1 MGMTVA
7 TSVVRIRAGC
17 YDRKRSAGT
26 AFQDEAG
33 QGGDVHFPILYSKI
47 HRATVTAAD
56 LHYEGSIT
64 IDRRLMDLADLV
76 PHQQVQIYNISNGA
90 RFETYVMEGA
100 TDSGCI
106 QINGAAAHRA
116 KIGDLIIVAAYAAM
130 SRQEAATWEP
140 KIVLVDRHNRPGAAR
155 PLPVSS
161 EIDEC

>member
-1 MGMTVA
+1 MK
-7 TSVVRIRAGC
+7 S
-17 YDRKRSAGT
+17 
-26 AFQDEAG
+26 G

-100 TDSGCI
+100 ADSGCI
-106 QINGAAAHRA
+106 QINGAAAHKA
-116 KIGDLIIVAAYAAM
+116 GVGDLIIVAAYAAM
-130 SRQEAATWEP
+130 SRQEAATWKP
-140 KIVLVDRHNRPGAAR
+140 KIVLLDRHNRAGAAR

-161 EIDEC
+161 EVDEC